1 MDDFNQFEFEEWID
15 EGCPVCG
22 AEAGEDC
29 ASNCMGIPAP
39 PQMYAMIEQQM
50 AYVSHRVAQNVM
62 KRFKDQMLGEKAQEL
77 SENWTDFIRL
87 AKSLYN
93 AEVLINPE
101 EVIGFFE
108 NPVKFKRQ
116 YMLWLELGKPIN
128 SKSETWT
135 MFMEAIRNTNGQQT
149 ENTGN

>member
-22 AEAGEDC
+22 AEDC
-29 ASNCMGIPAP
+29 ASNCIGVPAP

-62 KRFKDQMLGEKAQEL
+62 KRFKDQMLVEKAQEL